1 MGSGINES
9 PGDLWARSTNSF
21 NETLSETRMLNERQQ
36 SWHNQHSLL
45 ESTFGSF
52 NESRLAFPEYASGAV
67 PRLYSSLQ
75 YSYNRDTKHNASTS
89 ALHAPGSVVS
99 AVALITGTT
108 VGAGILALPTATA
121 AAGFLPSTLAMVA
134 AWFLLTTSGLLL
146 SELVLNRLG
155 NTGKPTSTGLL
166 TLYTTSAVTTTVARK
181 MSREPNWTH
190 LTGTLSILSYFF
202 YHYALM
208 VAYLAQGGVTIHQWL
223 PPHADNSVGTA
234 SVGLTVV
241 LAATIYSTKKNHM
254 QQINNALVV
263 GVFAAFAA
271 TVLHGAQT
279 AEYFPELV
287 DPIHQH
293 YDSILPALPV
303 IFLAFVYQNIV
314 PVIVKDLEGDRRKI
328 AQAIVG
334 GTTIPLFMFVAWN
347 AVILA
352 HVAPGTDISNINPVS
367 LLQTSN
373 GNNDDSILSLLVASF
388 SLLAITTSL
397 IGFVYGLLD
406 AWTDVIQLKE
416 SDGASTRWK
425 LPLFGLIFLPPLAF
439 ALANPNVFQ
448 TALEYGGAFGVSTL
462 FMILPAILVWQ
473 ERYGPDQSSELMTTP
488 LVPLGKIPL
497 LALLVAAAIVIVE
510 QICNM
515 MRMQTG

>member
-1 MGSGINES
+1 MPYKDEQQPDWFDNWLG
-9 PGDLWARSTNSF
+9 LTV
-21 NETLSETRMLNERQQ
+21 NET
-36 SWHNQHSLL
+36 
-45 ESTFGSF
+45 
-52 NESRLAFPEYASGAV
+52 RLAYPDYAYGTV

-75 YSYNRDTKHNASTS
+75 YQSNRSENTT
-89 ALHAPGSVVS
+89 ALTATRSLYHAPGSVAS

-108 VGAGILALPTATA
+108 VGAGVLALPTATA
-121 AAGFLPSTLAMVA
+121 AAGLIPSTLA
-134 AWFLLTTSGLLL
+134 LLVGWALMTISGLLL

-155 NTGKPTSTGLL
+155 NTGKPTSTGIL
-166 TLYTTSAVTTTVARK
+166 TLYTSGSSTTTSATT
-181 MSREPNWTH
+181 PWN
-190 LTGTLSILSYFF
+190 LTATLSTLAYFF
-202 YHYALM
+202 LHYALL
-208 VAYLAQGGVTIHQWL
+208 VAYLAQGGVTIDQWL
-223 PPHADNSVGTA
+223 FPYSTA
-234 SVGLTVV
+234 STAMVGFAAVA
-241 LAATIYSTKKNHM
+241 AATLYGASKSVM
-254 QQINNALVV
+254 QQINNLLVV
-263 GVFAAFAA
+263 GVFATFAA
-271 TVLHGAQT
+271 TVVYGAQT
-279 AEYFPELV
+279 ADYVSELL

-293 YDSILPALPV
+293 YDAILPAGPV

-314 PVIVKDLEGDRRKI
+314 PVVVKDLEGDRRKI
-328 AQAIVG
+328 TQAIVG
-334 GTTIPLFMFVAWN
+334 GTTIPLAMFVAWN

-373 GNNDDSILSLLVASF
+373 GSNDDSILSLLVASF

-416 SDGASTRWK
+416 SDVASTRWK

-448 TALEYGGAFGVSTL
+448 NALEYGGAFGVSTL

-497 LALLVAAAIVIVE
+497 LALLVAAAIVIAE
-510 QICNM
+510 QVFASVGMI
-515 MRMQTG
+515 G